1 MRKLVMSLAM
11 VLGMTST
18 ASPDYTFVVPQKPGG
33 GTTVWTEIVA
43 KELAPFLGEKII
55 IKTIPGARD
64 IPGFNKFHN
73 DLQKN
78 DKTVMVSHGGN
89 GVSFLQ
95 ENVDYNYAD
104 YTSVGLMN
112 LNIIAGIRKDYK
124 LGDKISFAAGSGMVP
139 EAFAMTMLSC
149 GPDLSMNQYIECF
162 DKNVTWVSGMSGGE
176 RRLAFKRG
184 ELNGTRENPAAY
196 KKHVE
201 SNPDAKVWFTHG
213 ILDANSASHVDDP
226 NYPNMQ
232 FEILFKNKYGVAPS
246 GEFYNAYKLVKSFRD
261 GMQKALWVRKDN
273 PNAKKLQDALT
284 AMSKDATAI
293 ANIQKKVGNYEWKIG
308 VDGNRQRDVLMTFI
322 TKDALRNLVKFNTE
336 ALGLKSVYKENL
348 IVK

>member
-1 MRKLVMSLAM
+1 MRKLLMSLAM

-18 ASPDYTFVVPQKPGG
+18 ASADYTFVVPQKPGG

-73 DLQKN
+73 DLQKD

-89 GVSFLQ
+89 GVAFLQ

-104 YTSVGLMN
+104 YTSIGLMN
-112 LNIIAGIRKDYK
+112 LNIISGIRKDYK
-124 LGDKISFAAGSGMVP
+124 SGDKISFAAGSGMVP
-139 EAFAMTMLSC
+139 EAFAMTMLLC
-149 GPDLSMNQYIECF
+149 GPDLTMDQYAECF
-162 DKNVTWVSGMSGGE
+162 KKNVIWVAGMSGGE

-196 KKHVE
+196 KKHVAP
-201 SNPDAKVWFTHG
+201 NPNAKVWFTHG
-213 ILDANSASHVDDP
+213 ILDANSASHTDDP

-246 GEFYNAYKLVKSFRD
+246 GEFYDAYKLVKSFRD
-261 GMQKALWVRKDN
+261 GMQKAIWVRKDN
-273 PNAKKLQDALT
+273 PNAQKLQDALT

-293 ANIQKKVGNYEWKIG
+293 ANIQKKVGKYEWKIG

-336 ALGLKSVYKENL
+336 ALGLKSIYKEEL
-348 IVK
+348 VK

>member
-1 MRKLVMSLAM
+1 MRKLLMSLAM

-18 ASPDYTFVVPQKPGG
+18 ASADYTFVVPQKPGG

-73 DLQKN
+73 DLQKD

-104 YTSVGLMN
+104 YTSIGLMN
-112 LNIIAGIRKDYK
+112 LNIISGIRKDYK
-124 LGDKISFAAGSGMVP
+124 SGDKISFAAGSGMVP
-139 EAFAMTMLSC
+139 EAFAMTMLLC
-149 GPDLSMNQYIECF
+149 GPDLTMDQYAECF
-162 DKNVTWVSGMSGGE
+162 KKNVIWVAGMSGGE

-196 KKHVE
+196 KKHVA

-213 ILDANSASHVDDP
+213 ILDANSASHTDDP

-246 GEFYNAYKLVKSFRD
+246 GEFYDAYKLVKSFRD
-261 GMQKALWVRKDN
+261 GMQKAIWVRKDN
-273 PNAKKLQDALT
+273 PNAQKLQDALT

-293 ANIQKKVGNYEWKIG
+293 ANIQKKVGKYEWKIG

-336 ALGLKSVYKENL
+336 ALGLKSIYKEEL
-348 IVK
+348 VK

>member
-1 MRKLVMSLAM
+1 MSLAI
-11 VLGMTST
+11 VIGMTST
-18 ASPDYTFVVPQKPGG
+18 ASADYTFVVPQKPGG

-73 DLQKN
+73 DLQKD

-104 YTSVGLMN
+104 YTSIGLMN

-124 LGDKISFAAGSGMVP
+124 SGDKISFAAGSGMVP
-139 EAFAMTMLSC
+139 EAFAMTMILC
-149 GPDLSMNQYIECF
+149 GPDLSMDQYIECF
-162 DKNVTWVSGMSGGE
+162 KKNVTWVSGMSGGE

-196 KKHVE
+196 KKHVA
-201 SNPDAKVWFTHG
+201 SNPEARVWFTHG
-213 ILDANSASHVDDP
+213 ILDANTASHMDDP

-246 GEFYNAYKLVKSFRD
+246 GEFYDAYKLVKSFRD

-284 AMSKDATAI
+284 AMSKDVTAI
-293 ANIQKKVGNYEWKIG
+293 ANIQKKVGKYEWKIG

>member
-1 MRKLVMSLAM
+1 MRKLLMSLAM

-18 ASPDYTFVVPQKPGG
+18 ASADYTFVVPQKPGG

-73 DLQKN
+73 DLQKD

-104 YTSVGLMN
+104 YTSIGLMN
-112 LNIIAGIRKDYK
+112 LDIIAGISKDFK
-124 LGDKISFAAGSGMVP
+124 EGDKISFAAGSGMVP
-139 EAFAMTMLSC
+139 EAFAMTMLLC
-149 GPDLSMNQYIECF
+149 GPDLTMDQYVECF
-162 DKNVTWVSGMSGGE
+162 KKNVIWVAGMSGGE

-196 KKHVE
+196 KKHVA

-213 ILDANSASHVDDP
+213 ILDANSASHTDDP

-246 GEFYNAYKLVKSFRD
+246 GEFYDAYKLVKSFRD
-261 GMQKALWVRKDN
+261 GMQKAIWVRKDN
-273 PNAKKLQDALT
+273 PNAQKLQDALT
-284 AMSKDATAI
+284 AMSKDVTAI
-293 ANIQKKVGNYEWKIG
+293 ANIQKKVGKYEWKIG

-348 IVK
+348 IAR

>member
-1 MRKLVMSLAM
+1 MRKLLMSLAM

-18 ASPDYTFVVPQKPGG
+18 ASADYTFVVPQKPGG

-73 DLQKN
+73 DLQKD

-89 GVSFLQ
+89 GVAFLQ

-104 YTSVGLMN
+104 YTSIGLMN
-112 LNIIAGIRKDYK
+112 LNIISGIRKDYK
-124 LGDKISFAAGSGMVP
+124 SGDKISFAAGSGMVP
-139 EAFAMTMLSC
+139 EAFAMTMLLC
-149 GPDLSMNQYIECF
+149 GPDLTMDQYAECF
-162 DKNVTWVSGMSGGE
+162 KKNVIWVAGMSGGE

-196 KKHVE
+196 KKHVAP
-201 SNPDAKVWFTHG
+201 NPNAKVWFTHG
-213 ILDANSASHVDDP
+213 ILDANSASHTDDP

-246 GEFYNAYKLVKSFRD
+246 GEFYDAYKLVKSFRD
-261 GMQKALWVRKDN
+261 GMQKAIWVRKDN
-273 PNAKKLQDALT
+273 PNAQKLQDALT
-284 AMSKDATAI
+284 AMSKDVTAI
-293 ANIQKKVGNYEWKIG
+293 ANIQKKVGKYEWKIG

-348 IVK
+348 IAR

>member
-18 ASPDYTFVVPQKPGG
+18 ASADYTFVVPQKPGG

-73 DLQKN
+73 DLQKD

-104 YTSVGLMN
+104 YTSIGLMN

-124 LGDKISFAAGSGMVP
+124 SGDKISFAAGSGMVP
-139 EAFAMTMLSC
+139 EAFAMTMLLC
-149 GPDLSMNQYIECF
+149 GPDLSVDQYIECF
-162 DKNVTWVSGMSGGE
+162 KKKVTWVSGMSGGE

-196 KKHVE
+196 KKHVA
-201 SNPDAKVWFTHG
+201 SNPDARVWFTHG
-213 ILDANSASHVDDP
+213 ILDANSASHMDDP

-246 GEFYNAYKLVKSFRD
+246 GEFYDAYKLVKSFRD

-284 AMSKDATAI
+284 AMSKDVTAI
-293 ANIQKKVGNYEWKIG
+293 ANIQKKVGKYEWKIG

-322 TKDALRNLVKFNTE
+322 TEKSLRNLVKFNTE
-336 ALGLKSVYKENL
+336 ALGLKSIYKDNL